1 MYGGGEAL
9 RRGGASLY
17 SESRHMRPPR
27 KEWKGYRIGVVIE
40 SFVLDKIQSWVVVKL
55 FVSLLIG
62 RYQTQCVAGGVFFPG
77 GSLIL
82 YDQLLF
88 LYMIVVKK
96 QRERFKLSPR

>member
-1 MYGGGEAL
+1 
-9 RRGGASLY
+9 
-17 SESRHMRPPR
+17 MRPPR
-27 KEWKGYRIGVVIE
+27 KEWKGYSIGVAIE
-40 SFVLDKIQSWVVVKL
+40 SFALDKIQSWVVVKL

-88 LYMIVVKK
+88 FIYDSRSKETA
-96 QRERFKLSPR
+96 REDISCRLDKRALRSQESGY